1 MTPMR
6 IPCAVAAVVLIAAGC
21 SSGGT
26 ETPSENAD
34 QSPVTV
40 EGVEFPAPEVTTVKI
55 GVTGSDVGLLPL
67 YMVDNQKLAEQFRID
82 LQVNTFSGTS
92 QASQALLAGQVDVL
106 DASGGVALSTQPTER
121 PARIAFVNSD
131 RLDDLLIS
139 TPDITSAD
147 QLRGKAVAISSFGS
161 QSNAGALLSLESL
174 GLSGSDVTLTPV
186 GNDAA
191 RLAALRAGS
200 VDAAVLS
207 VAAESALT
215 DVGFHVLKNMVD
227 ITDAGYI
234 TTSLTMPE
242 EFAEKNPNTALAL
255 TAIYQMGKLDSI
267 NKPEQA
273 AEYWAKVSEIP
284 ADRAK
289 SEVDAFLAADQ
300 HPIDGKCDPAVM
312 TLIKDVSVAA
322 NPKLESVDAAAA
334 CTNEYIDKLDEM
346 GFQAA
351 IGVPGY

>member
-1 MTPMR
+1 MR
-6 IPCAVAAVVLIAAGC
+6 ITCAAAAVALIAAGC
-21 SSGGT
+21 SSGDSKAPA
-26 ETPSENAD
+26 ESAD
-34 QSPVTV
+34 RGPVTV
-40 EGVEFPAPEVTTVKI
+40 AGIEFPAPELTTVKI

-67 YMVDNQKLAEQFRID
+67 YMIENQKLAEQFGID
-82 LQVNTFSGTS
+82 LQVNTFSGTA
-92 QASQALLAGQVDVL
+92 QATQALLAGQVDVL
-106 DASGGVALSTQPTER
+106 DASGGVAMSTQPTER
-121 PARIAFVNSD
+121 PARIAFINSD

-139 TPDITSAD
+139 TPNVTSAD

-161 QSNAGALLSLESL
+161 QSNAGALVSLKSM

-207 VAAESALT
+207 VAVQQALT
-215 DVGFHVLKNMVD
+215 DAGFHVLKNMVD

-242 EFAEKNPNTALAL
+242 AFTKKNPNTALAL

-273 AEYWAKVSEIP
+273 AEYWAKIAEIP

-289 SEVDAFLAADQ
+289 IEVDAFEATDQ
-300 HPIDGKCDPAVM
+300 HPVDGKCDPAVM
-312 TLIKDVSVAA
+312 ALIKDVSVAA
-322 NPKLESVDAAAA
+322 NPKLESVDPAAA
-334 CTNEYIDKLDEM
+334 CTNEYIDKLGQM

-351 IGVPGY
+351 LGVPGY